1 MVYEVFFPLIGSLHL
16 LVAVTF
22 SELCV
27 TSSSNQQVGSC
38 NSTFVLFIHIIYII
52 GPLAKYHKNLRKYL
66 HVWVDSFPV
75 LHGSSLRHFNL
86 HKMCQLD
93 SALKG
98 VAVTIPS
105 HSYFSS
111 TQVSTPP
118 HLYTRQGPRLS
129 IRIDIWTLPSD
140 TISG

>member
-118 HLYTRQGPRLS
+118 HLSSPPHVCTTSHQTTPNHHTRPQ
-129 IRIDIWTLPSD
+129 
-140 TISG
+140 